1 MRKVLLIVI
10 PLIVAAIVLGGFI
23 FFIGGNTGK
32 GALQVTATPA
42 ANVYLNNQLIGQTP
56 LCKCDPK
63 DMLSVGQYT
72 IRLVPQQ
79 TGFVAFEEK
88 INITKS
94 VLTVVD
100 RSFGQGG
107 TSQGSVITL
116 TPLSDTNKTELL
128 VVSIPEK
135 AEVFLD
141 NSRSGVTPLLLT
153 DVTDSDHEIRLSKEG
168 YGEKSVRIRTV
179 KGYKLSST
187 IYLGVNTEPTLSLPS
202 PSASPSA
209 TKAEVTILSTPT
221 GFLRVRENPTLTA
234 KEIFR
239 VNPGEVYEVLEEQ
252 EDWYRIKLTDGSGWI
267 SSQYAS
273 KN

>member
-1 MRKVLLIVI
+1 MKKVLIIIIPVI
-10 PLIVAAIVLGGFI
+10 IAALVLGAFI
-23 FFIGGNTGK
+23 FFIGGNSGK
-32 GALQVTATPA
+32 GALQVTATPT

-79 TGFVAFEEK
+79 SGFTAFEEK
-88 INITKS
+88 ISITKS

-100 RSFGQGG
+100 RSFGGSG
-107 TSQGSVITL
+107 TSAGSVITL
-116 TPLSDTNKTELL
+116 TPLSDKEKTELL
-128 VVSIPEK
+128 IVSIPEK
-135 AEVFLD
+135 ADVFLD
-141 NSRSGVTPLLLT
+141 NSKSGVTPLLMT

-168 YGEKSVRIRTV
+168 YLEKSVRIRTV

-187 IYLGVNTEPTLSLPS
+187 IYLGVNTQPTIALPS
-202 PSASPSA
+202 PSATPA
-209 TKAEVTILSTPT
+209 AAKADVTILSTPT
-221 GFLRVRENPTLTA
+221 GFLRVRESPSLTA
-234 KEIFR
+234 REIFR
-239 VNPGEVYEVLEEQ
+239 VNPGEKYELLEEQ